1 MNLKVRCFCRGLK
14 AFVISAVVLLG
25 VTAVVLLTTGSR
37 KRQEEQEY
45 NIRAEGNGSLVV
57 HTTAGLVQ
65 GVEITAHGRTLHAY
79 YGIPYA
85 DPPVGELRFLHP
97 VRRTPSKKVTMATE
111 MRPACPQE
119 SYWFSTEYVNSS
131 SFDEDCLHL
140 NLWTPSVRANDALRP
155 VVVYL
160 HGGGFQN
167 GGNNLRIYDG
177 SHFSALG
184 DVVVVV
190 PNYRVNVFGF
200 LYVGTSDAPGNQG
213 LWDQRLALLWVRDNA
228 RAFGGDPE
236 QVTLMGQSAGS
247 ISVGYHVLSPLTRHL
262 FRRAIMQSGTPFYKV
277 EENQI
282 TGPEK
287 ARRIAARLCG
297 PHLLRRP
304 MAHVVECLRN
314 QTTQK
319 LLGAVKMVLGLKASS
334 FIPVSGDDLLPKDP
348 LATMAN
354 GSAPP
359 VDLLIGVNEN
369 EGTYFL
375 YKLYQTMGIT
385 DPFVMSNRQ
394 HVTIVKL
401 LVNYALW
408 EAPED
413 LIEGLLAN
421 VHDGT
426 STPDIV
432 RHLADGIGDV
442 AMRCPTQYFSEF
454 VLRQRGSHLY
464 QYEYGYR
471 PLKAS
476 FWPPWMGVT
485 HFDEFPFVWGYVFDR
500 PELATPRDTNF
511 SQMLIGLWSS
521 FVHNRTMETGKTLWP
536 ANERQLATTLRLVE
550 QPRVQSAGSTRT
562 CSLLRRYIVPYRLN
576 STTNAGA
583 PT

>member
-1 MNLKVRCFCRGLK
+1 MNLRVRCFCRGLK
-14 AFVISAVVLLG
+14 VFAINTAILLG
-25 VTAVVLLTTGSR
+25 IMGIVLLTTEGR
-37 KRQEEQEY
+37 KRHEEQPGVH
-45 NIRAEGNGSLVV
+45 AEGNGSLVV
-57 HTTAGLVQ
+57 LTTAGPVQ
-65 GVEITAHGRTLHAY
+65 GIEITAHGRTLHAF

-85 DPPVGELRFLHP
+85 DPPIGELRFLHP
-97 VRRTPSKKVTMATE
+97 VRRTPSKTVTLATE
-111 MRPACPQE
+111 LRPACPQE
-119 SYWFSTEYVNSS
+119 SYWFNTEYVNASN
-131 SFDEDCLHL
+131 FDEDCLHL
-140 NLWTPSVRANDALRP
+140 NLWTPTVSANDTLRP

-167 GGNNLRIYDG
+167 GGNNLRVYDG

-200 LYVGTSDAPGNQG
+200 LYVGTPDAPGNQG
-213 LWDQRLALLWVRDNA
+213 LWDQRLALIWVRDNA

-236 QVTLMGQSAGS
+236 RVTLMGQSAGS

-413 LIEGLLAN
+413 LIEGILAN
-421 VHDGT
+421 VKEGT
-426 STPDIV
+426 SAPDIV
-432 RHLADGIGDV
+432 QHLAEAIGDV
-442 AMRCPTQYFSEF
+442 AMRCPTLYFSEF

-464 QYEYGYR
+464 HYVYGYR
-471 PLKAS
+471 PQKAN

-500 PELATPRDTNF
+500 PEVATERDTQF
-511 SQMLIGLWSS
+511 SLLLIGLWSS
-521 FVHNRTMETGKTLWP
+521 FVHNRTVETGKTIWP
-536 ANERQLATTLRLVE
+536 PNERQLTMTLRLVE
-550 QPRVQSAGSTRT
+550 QPRVQSVGSTQT
-562 CSLLRRYIVPYRLN
+562 CTLLRKYIVPYRLKMARAA
-576 STTNAGA
+576 T
-583 PT
+583 